1 MFTINHKLYR
11 AAVPTLHTVCTD
23 IRVRTFTFFKLVLVL
38 QSLNKYIFGEAYVTV
53 AVGTTIKCC
62 VRNV

>member
-11 AAVPTLHTVCTD
+11 AAVPTTSKD
-23 IRVRTFTFFKLVLVL
+23 IYIFLACFSLIVL

>member
-1 MFTINHKLYR
+1 MYGYTSK
-11 AAVPTLHTVCTD
+11 D
-23 IRVRTFTFFKLVLVL
+23 IYIFLACFSLIVL

-53 AVGTTIKCC
+53 AVGTTIKYC